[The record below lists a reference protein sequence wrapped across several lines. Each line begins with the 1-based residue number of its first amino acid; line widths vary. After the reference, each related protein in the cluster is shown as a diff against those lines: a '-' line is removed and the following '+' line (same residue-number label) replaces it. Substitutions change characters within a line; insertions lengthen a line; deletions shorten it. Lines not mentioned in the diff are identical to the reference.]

1 MTSRWWSRCS
11 LWRPQQAEFQF
22 HGTVNF
28 SPFFDAAPLFLK
40 STQKAPTCFLSR
52 RLFYIGQNGRSG
64 GFLRPRMKCGAT
76 IFMHRHEN
84 AATKKGKK
92 LRCQH
97 MKLAW
102 ALLVIWRE
110 LVLSLS
116 RLFFSRLF
124 FRSWNVTNDVTIMLF
139 ESSLEVRYCLISTKM
154 LMASEC
160 VKFLGIWWY
169 VLSAACRL
177 LLQKWQF

>member
-1 MTSRWWSRCS
+1 
-11 LWRPQQAEFQF
+11 
-22 HGTVNF
+22 
-28 SPFFDAAPLFLK
+28 
-40 STQKAPTCFLSR
+40 
-52 RLFYIGQNGRSG
+52 
-64 GFLRPRMKCGAT
+64 
-76 IFMHRHEN
+76 
-84 AATKKGKK
+84 
-92 LRCQH
+92 
-97 MKLAW
+97 
-102 ALLVIWRE
+102 
-110 LVLSLS
+110 VLSLS